1 MHQCIQ
7 YLPQI
12 VLCSK
17 FENSIP
23 FGYIKTRLNA
33 TGEPFDR
40 AHEDFHEKDNVHKHA
55 ELMQMHKKGII
66 KVPLCLMLRCANKKT
81 LTDCQSNLYYAST

>member
-1 MHQCIQ
+1 MKNRLWPNMHQCIQ
-7 YLPQI
+7 NLPQI

-17 FENSIP
+17 FKDSIP
-23 FGYIKTRLNA
+23 FGYIQTGLNA

-55 ELMQMHKKGII
+55 ELMQKHNKTCHRDRIARVTAPII
-66 KVPLCLMLRCANKKT
+66 
-81 LTDCQSNLYYAST
+81 